1 MKNRKELLNNLNEML
16 NSIEASKPSSAILLA
31 AGIESSQQSVSIKVG
46 NTLEKWWNTVTKTL
60 ANVVVL
66 DSKDA
71 DRQVDYFFE
80 KNGRKYYFELKCN
93 TLLDSEK
100 SLATMDKV
108 RKNTQDLGAD
118 ESGVFNPT
126 ALADYYSPQL
136 KEDVYGVRSLIEIL
150 NAGFTADEYHE
161 TWTNGVKNLFKESN
175 KNVKTNSKISG
186 RKD

>member
-1 MKNRKELLNNLNEML
+1 MKNTKELLNNLNEML

-46 NTLEKWWNTVTKTL
+46 NALEKWWNTVTKTL
-60 ANVVVL
+60 D
-66 DSKDA
+66 DSSAEK
-71 DRQVDYFFE
+71 QVDYFFE
-80 KNGRKYYFELKCN
+80 KGGRKYYFELKCN
-93 TLLDSEK
+93 THLDSEK
-100 SLATMDKV
+100 SVATMNKIE
-108 RKNTQDLGAD
+108 KTTQELGAD

-136 KEDVYGVRSLIEIL
+136 KEEVYGVRSLLEIL

-161 TWTNGVKNLFKESN
+161 TWTNGVKNLFIKESN

-186 RKD
+186 RED

>member
-46 NTLEKWWNTVTKTL
+46 NALEKWWNTVTKTL
-60 ANVVVL
+60 D
-66 DSKDA
+66 DSGAEK
-71 DRQVDYFFE
+71 QVDYFFE
-80 KNGRKYYFELKCN
+80 KSGRKYYFELKCN

-100 SLATMDKV
+100 SVVTMDKV

-161 TWTNGVKNLFKESN
+161 TWTNGVKNLFIKESN